1 MFCNK
6 EYILE
11 VYKEKS
17 FSKAAKN
24 LYISQPSLSASVK
37 RIEDKIGAPVF
48 DRSTNPVSLT
58 EIGSQYIK
66 HAIEIEK
73 TEHNFLNYIND
84 CLNILKGEIKIGGSS
99 LFSSY
104 ILPPMISRFNKLYP
118 HTNLKIHEDNTKSL
132 VELLISGELDVIMDN
147 TVIINENISSY
158 FYTSEILLLAV
169 PKKLKINDDLTPY
182 SLSFENVKNNLHMS
196 EDFPTVSLDL
206 FKDESFI
213 FLKHE
218 NDTGK
223 KAKQLCKKHGFSP
236 KVIFELDQQVTAYN
250 IACTGMGICF
260 VSDTLIKNLN
270 APHDVVYYKLS
281 DNEIKRNI
289 YFYVKSNRYISNAC
303 RKFININLS
312 KAEKRAAAI

>member
-1 MFCNK
+1 MFYNK

-37 RIEDKIGAPVF
+37 RIEDKIGAPIF
-48 DRSTNPVSLT
+48 DRSTNPISIT
-58 EIGSQYIK
+58 EIGHQYIK
-66 HAIEIEK
+66 HAMEIDK
-73 TEHNFLNYIND
+73 TEHSFINYLND

-118 HTNLKIHEDNTKSL
+118 HTILKIHEDNTKSL
-132 VELLISGELDVIMDN
+132 VELLIAGELDVIMDN

-158 FYTSEILLLAV
+158 FYTSEFLLLAV
-169 PKKLKINDDLTPY
+169 PKHLPINEILKPY
-182 SLSFENVKNNLHMS
+182 SLSFENIKNNIHTS
-196 EDFPTVSLDL
+196 ESFPTVSLDL

-223 KAKQLCKKHGFSP
+223 KAKQLCRKHGFVP
-236 KVIFELDQQVTAYN
+236 NVIFELDQQVTAYN

-270 APHDVVYYKLS
+270 NQHDVIYYKLS
-281 DNEIKRNI
+281 DSEIQRNI
-289 YFYVKSNRYISNAC
+289 YFYVKNNRYISNAC
-303 RKFININLS
+303 RKFIDINLS
-312 KAEKRAAAI
+312 